1 MAQKAGRAKIS
12 KKQFKEHLPNSSCS
26 YTQLSKLL
34 GCHRY
39 TLRAWLKKHSD
50 MQELFEEQKEFMI
63 GEAEDVIFEDIV
75 INRDGRRAEWYLKV
89 MTDKYTDKKQE
100 IELSGELGLNINIID
115 SKNKDD
121 EDE

>member
-1 MAQKAGRAKIS
+1 MAGKAGRAKIS

-39 TLRAWLKKHSD
+39 TLRGWLVKHPD
-50 MQELFEEQKEFMI
+50 MQKLFEEQKEFMI
-63 GEAEDVIFEDIV
+63 GEAEDVIYEDIV

-100 IELSGELGLNINIID
+100 IEVSGELGLNINIID
-115 SKNKDD
+115 SKNDD

>member
-1 MAQKAGRAKIS
+1 MAQKAGRAKIT

-75 INRDGRRAEWYLKV
+75 NKRDGKRSEWYLKV
-89 MTDKYTDKKQE
+89 MTDKYSDKKQE
-100 IELSGELGLNINIID
+100 VEISGGLEIKISIEDI
-115 SKNKDD
+115 KNNDDKD
-121 EDE
+121 E